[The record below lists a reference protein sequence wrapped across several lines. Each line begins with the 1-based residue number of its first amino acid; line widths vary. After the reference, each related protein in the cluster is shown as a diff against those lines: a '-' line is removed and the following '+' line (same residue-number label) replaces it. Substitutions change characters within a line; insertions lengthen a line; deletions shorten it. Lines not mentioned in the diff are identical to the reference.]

1 MPTYNVSVQNQNY
14 SVVSEAQ
21 KKYAVGVNYDIPAK
35 YLQNNNVV
43 LDAIN
48 TGFNGVKTS
57 FDLTESGVAYTPTND
72 AQIIVSVGGQVQHPG
87 IDYSVS
93 GSTITFATA
102 PDLGDP
108 AFIVATSTTADLTR
122 TINMVYSSGS
132 VDMNNGPKGELAIDV
147 TGKIQSWTLTA
158 DAVGILILDVQ
169 KCTFN
174 DYPNFQTICGSAKP
188 QISGNLKAF
197 SDVMSAWD
205 VDLIAGDVLR
215 FRVDQVN
222 NIRRFMLSLKVFL

>member
-21 KKYAVGVNYDIPAK
+21 KKYAVGVTYDIPAK
-35 YLQNNNVV
+35 YLQNNNAV
-43 LDAIN
+43 LDTIN
-48 TGFNGVKTS
+48 TGFNGVATT
-57 FDLTESGVAYTPTND
+57 FNLTENGDPYTPTND
-72 AQIIVSVGGQVQHPG
+72 AQLIVSIGGQIQHPG

-102 PDLGDP
+102 PNLGDP

-122 TINMVYSSGS
+122 TINFVYGSGS
-132 VDMNNGPKGELAIDV
+132 VDMNNGPKGELGIDV

-158 DAVGILILDVQ
+158 DAVGIIILDVQ

-197 SDVMSAWD
+197 SDVMTAWD
-205 VDLIAGDVLR
+205 VDLIAGDMLR

-222 NIRRFMLSLKVFL
+222 QIRRFMLSLKVFL

>member
-21 KKYAVGVNYDIPAK
+21 KKYAVGVTYDIPAK
-35 YLQNNNVV
+35 YLQNNNGV

-48 TGFNGVKTS
+48 TGFNGVKTT
-57 FDLTESGVAYTPTND
+57 FDLTEDGVAYTPTND
-72 AQIIVSVGGQVQHPG
+72 AQLIVSIGGQIQHPG

-102 PDLGDP
+102 PNLGDP

-122 TINMVYSSGS
+122 TINFVYGSGS
-132 VDMNNGPKGELAIDV
+132 VDMNNGPKGELGIDV

-158 DAVGILILDVQ
+158 DAVGIIILDVQ

-197 SDVMSAWD
+197 SDVMTAWD
-205 VDLIAGDVLR
+205 VDLIAGDMLR

-222 NIRRFMLSLKVFL
+222 QIRRFMLSLKVFL

>member
-21 KKYAVGVNYDIPAK
+21 KKYAVGVTYDIPAK
-35 YLQNNNVV
+35 YLQNNNGV

-48 TGFNGVKTS
+48 TGFNGVKTT
-57 FDLTESGVAYTPTND
+57 FDLTEDGVAYTPTND
-72 AQIIVSVGGQVQHPG
+72 AQLIVSIGGQIQHPG

-102 PDLGDP
+102 PNLGDP

-122 TINMVYSSGS
+122 TINFVYGSGS
-132 VDMNNGPKGELAIDV
+132 VDMNNGPKGELGIDV

-158 DAVGILILDVQ
+158 DAVGIIILDVQ

-197 SDVMSAWD
+197 SDVMTAWV
-205 VDLIAGDVLR
+205 VDLIAGDMLR

>member
-21 KKYAVGVNYDIPAK
+21 KKYAVGVTYDIPAK

-43 LDAIN
+43 LDSIN
-48 TGFNGVKTS
+48 TGFNGVTTT
-57 FDLTESGVAYTPTND
+57 FDLTENGDPYTPTND
-72 AQIIVSVGGQVQHPG
+72 AQLIVSINGQVQHPG
-87 IDYSVS
+87 IDFSVT
-93 GSTITFATA
+93 GNQITFATA

-108 AFIVATSTTADLTR
+108 AFVIATSTTADLTR
-122 TINMVYSSGS
+122 TVNMVYSSGS
-132 VDMNNGPKGELAIDV
+132 VDMNNGPKGELGIDV

-197 SDVMSAWD
+197 SDNLSAWD
-205 VDLIAGDVLR
+205 IDLIAGDMLR

-222 NIRRFMLSLKVFL
+222 NIRRFTLSLKVFL

>member
-21 KKYAVGVNYDIPAK
+21 KKYAVGVTYDIPAK
-35 YLQNNNVV
+35 YLQNNNGV

-48 TGFNGVKTS
+48 TGFNGVKTT
-57 FDLTESGVAYTPTND
+57 FDLTEDGVAYTPTND
-72 AQIIVSVGGQVQHPG
+72 AQLIVSIGGQIQHPG

-102 PDLGDP
+102 PNLGDP

-122 TINMVYSSGS
+122 TINFVYGSGS
-132 VDMNNGPKGELAIDV
+132 VDMNNGPKGELGIDV

-158 DAVGILILDVQ
+158 DAVGIIILDVQ

-188 QISGNLKAF
+188 QISGHLKAF
-197 SDVMSAWD
+197 SDVMTAWD
-205 VDLIAGDVLR
+205 VDLIAGDMLR

-222 NIRRFMLSLKVFL
+222 QIRRFMLSLKDFL

>member
-21 KKYAVGVNYDIPAK
+21 KKYAVGVTYDIPAK
-35 YLQNNNVV
+35 YLQNNNGV

-48 TGFNGVKTS
+48 TGFNGVKTT
-57 FDLTESGVAYTPTND
+57 FDLTEDGVAYTPTND
-72 AQIIVSVGGQVQHPG
+72 AQLIVSIGGQIQHPG

-102 PDLGDP
+102 PNLGDP

-122 TINMVYSSGS
+122 TINFVYGSGS
-132 VDMNNGPKGELAIDV
+132 VDMNNGPKGELGIDV

-158 DAVGILILDVQ
+158 DAVGIIILDVQ
-169 KCTFN
+169 ICTFN

-197 SDVMSAWD
+197 SDVMTAWD
-205 VDLIAGDVLR
+205 VDLIAGDMLR

-222 NIRRFMLSLKVFL
+222 QIRRFMLSLKVFL